1 MTEPQIE
8 TIENYFF
15 IVQTITERANNE
27 FTEAIKQVCKDAMNY
42 MWQFHDEDE

>member
-1 MTEPQIE
+1 MDEKQIE

-15 IVQTITERANNE
+15 IVQTIAERTNNE
-27 FTEAIKQVCKDAMNY
+27 YSEAIKQVCKDAMNY

>member
-1 MTEPQIE
+1 MTGTQIE

-15 IVQTITERANNE
+15 IVQTIAERANDE
-27 FTEAIKQVCKDAMNY
+27 FSEAIKQVCKDAMKY